1 MDVKKEATITGK
13 DVRLEITGDGRK
25 PVPKVV
31 PHSRVFFES
40 PGYHSLTQENKTQQK
55 KKLDLSKPVAFSAFS
70 WCFSLLA
77 TGMMIFVLFLLLFL
91 MYETVTKQDRIGK
104 ANPEYDQITLR

>member
-1 MDVKKEATITGK
+1 MDVKKEATIKGK

-25 PVPKVV
+25 PVPKV
-31 PHSRVFFES
+31 
-40 PGYHSLTQENKTQQK
+40 GYYSLTQENKTQQK
-55 KKLDLSKPVAFSAFS
+55 KKLDLSKPVAFSAFG

-91 MYETVTKQDRIGK
+91 IYETVTKQDRIGK
-104 ANPEYDQITLR
+104 ANPDYDQITLR